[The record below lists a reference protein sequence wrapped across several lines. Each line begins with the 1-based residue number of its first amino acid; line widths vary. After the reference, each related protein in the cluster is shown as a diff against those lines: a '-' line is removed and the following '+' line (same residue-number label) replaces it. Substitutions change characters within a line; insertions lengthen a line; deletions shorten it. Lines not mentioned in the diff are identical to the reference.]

1 MLLPLHPARGV
12 RPQTFLYFF
21 AWLLSH
27 FFIPLARPPAYFLR
41 SVVSSIHVSVVA
53 MEFVVV
59 AWSLAAAVVACS

>member
-27 FFIPLARPPAYFLR
+27 FFYSARTPARVFFALGCFQYSRFR
-41 SVVSSIHVSVVA
+41 RRHGVRCCG
-53 MEFVVV
+53 MEFGCCRRRV
-59 AWSLAAAVVACS
+59 